1 MIEKNH
7 VDLRYKGTPGE
18 TVTVTVTARDTVQM
32 VAFKIDEGPSLPLP
46 AGQSIQLQLHAGPNV
61 LQMTFDST
69 PPGGVYTV
77 IVKTVTNE
85 TNNQCVQTFTH
96 IDSIIIAFFRF
107 FA

>member
-1 MIEKNH
+1 MIEKSH

-18 TVTVTVTARDTVQM
+18 TVSVTVTPKDTVQM
-32 VAFKIDEGPSLPLP
+32 VAYSIDNAASHPLP
-46 AGQSIQLQLHAGPNV
+46 AGQGIQLQLHAGVNV
-61 LQMTFDST
+61 LQMTFDSV

-77 IVKTVTNE
+77 VVKTVTNE
-85 TNNQCVQTFTH
+85 PNNECVQTFTH